1 MMYDRLFMYSRH
13 LYLFDYFFTLSIDVF
28 FNQFYSIH
36 RYEC

>member
-1 MMYDRLFMYSRH
+1 MMYDRLFMYSKH
-13 LYLFDYFFTLSIDVF
+13 LYLFDYFFTLSIVF